1 MKVHLIKNY
10 DGSFLPA
17 DQDTAEWAVKVKTGA
32 VVYAEFKRER
42 NYEFHKKYFGMINV
56 AFQNQEKF
64 TNEELFRKTMQVSAG
79 YYDPVYFKGEEFR
92 IPQSI
97 SFGSMS
103 QENFE
108 KLYSS
113 VLDIIL
119 KHFAFGEEFEIE
131 LIRQFG

>member
-1 MKVHLIKNY
+1 MKVHLKKNY

-17 DQDTAEWAVKVKTGA
+17 DQETAEWAVKVKTGT

-56 AFQNQEKF
+56 AFQNQEEF
-64 TNEELFRKTMQVSAG
+64 INEELFRKTMQIMAG
-79 YYDPVYFKGEEFR
+79 YFDPILFDGNIYK
-92 IPQSI
+92 IPKSI
-97 SFGSMS
+97 NFGSMA
-103 QENFE
+103 QEEFE

-113 VLDIIL
+113 VLDVIL
-119 KHFAFGEEFEIE
+119 KHFGFGEEFEIE